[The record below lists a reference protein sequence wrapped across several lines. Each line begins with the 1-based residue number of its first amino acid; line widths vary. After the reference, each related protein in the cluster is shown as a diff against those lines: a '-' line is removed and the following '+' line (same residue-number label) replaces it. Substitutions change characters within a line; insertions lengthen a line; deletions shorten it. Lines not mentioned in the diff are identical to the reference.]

1 MKQINKYIKGIAGIS
16 LLAAMLFSCAKFD
29 EFSSK
34 KATISAPTV
43 TVGVS
48 NVLDSTVT
56 VTATSNM
63 KGFMSVYV
71 LVGSDTNV
79 YNKVDLL
86 TNNIPDDNVVAFAS
100 GEVAA
105 SEAINV
111 NFVALIQN
119 TSYKILAVA
128 NNAEGNTSNVAE
140 ATFLTDDS
148 YIPKLGDVSP
158 AVSSDAQQAV
168 DFDVTLTFDEPV
180 KLVDASLVEF
190 GYWDYVNEVMVVE
203 AVTADLIS
211 VSGSN
216 VSIKQPITPPT
227 GKMVYLTVGDGAF
240 TDLVG
245 NEWGGVESGQ
255 DVDGNFGLY
264 WRTEKD
270 FAVIDTITPGL
281 GTSVID
287 SNDFV
292 VTVTFDREIVD
303 IYNHSEDLQNS
314 AGVVFTYF
322 FTNGRITSIPVPD
335 ANITIDGSNTV
346 LIEQPITPSPG
357 DKVYLRIGEGAFRD
371 VNYVPNK
378 AFEMEIGDDDRWLV
392 SYGRTIDVVIG
403 DYVVTG
409 TDFFS
414 TNPVSY
420 NVTIAQDAAKTN
432 GVIITG
438 FMGSTEEITATF
450 DGDLSELS
458 ISMGQNLGPLKGDG
472 KDCTLDDGS
481 GTGEGS
487 IDAFVE
493 ANGDMAFNFGT
504 WNSDGWYLFIQ
515 GGTWTKQ

>member
-1 MKQINKYIKGIAGIS
+1 
-16 LLAAMLFSCAKFD
+16 
-29 EFSSK
+29 
-34 KATISAPTV
+34 
-43 TVGVS
+43 
-48 NVLDSTVT
+48 
-56 VTATSNM
+56 M

-79 YNKVDLL
+79 YNIVDLL
-86 TNNIPDDNVVAFAS
+86 TNNIPNDNVEAFAS

-111 NFVALIQN
+111 KFVALTQN

-128 NNAEGNTSNVAE
+128 NNAEGNTSNLAE

-158 AVSSDAQQAV
+158 AVSSDALQAV

-190 GYWDYVNEVMVVE
+190 GYWDYVNEVMVIE

-216 VSIKQPITPPT
+216 VSIEQPITPPT
-227 GKMVYLTVGDGAF
+227 GKMVYLTVGEGAF

-270 FAVIDTITPGL
+270 VALIDTITPGL
-281 GTSVID
+281 GVAIAD

-303 IYNHSEDLQNS
+303 FYNFSENIFDDES
-314 AGVVFTYF
+314 VVFTYL
-322 FTNGRITSIPVPD
+322 FTDGTTAQMPVMEAD
-335 ANITIDGSNTV
+335 ITIDGNDI
-346 LIEQPITPSPG
+346 LIAQPITPSPG
-357 DKVYLRIGEGAFRD
+357 DIVYLKIGEGAFRD
-371 VNYVPNK
+371 VNYVPNE
-378 AFEMEIGDDDRWLV
+378 AFEEVAGEDDGWLV
-392 SYGRTIDVVIG
+392 SYGYTIDKIIG
-403 DYVVTG
+403 TYSVECT
-409 TDFFS
+409 
-414 TNPVSY
+414 SY
-420 NVTIAQDAAKTN
+420 FNAAVYTFAVTIAEDTEVTN

-438 FMGSTEEITATF
+438 LEDSPNEIKGVF
-450 DGDLSELS
+450 DGVLGTLS
-458 ISMGQNLGPLKGDG
+458 IADEQSFGDLNGDG
-472 KDCTLDDGS
+472 SEVLTYWAAGIVGQISLNGDIVMTWGSYISGGTDDGNWWDVYPDS
-481 GTGEGS
+481 
-487 IDAFVE
+487 
-493 ANGDMAFNFGT
+493 
-504 WNSDGWYLFIQ
+504 Y
-515 GGTWTKQ
+515 WTKQVVPPKAVENNRGVIDYSTRTFVK